1 MKRLIALL
9 MVLVMV
15 FSLAACGSDESE
27 DPANNEA
34 NVSDTQEPGSEDN
47 DENEE
52 ADKDA
57 EENADKDQKEDVK
70 QEADKNESTK
80 DEGQQDQGST
90 SATVAQTLSAEFK
103 SIAGGSSAQAIADKL
118 LQNPVILF
126 QGGTAPVTPGLL
138 TGFGNAEITG
148 FSEGVMF
155 APGIGTI
162 PFIGYIFVL
171 EEGTDASEFVSTLKS
186 NADPR
191 WNICTSAEE
200 TVVSAVGNK
209 VFFVMSPKSFEQ

>member
-1 MKRLIALL
+1 MKRLITLL

-15 FSLAACGSDESE
+15 FSLAACGSEEAE

-34 NVSDTQEPGSEDN
+34 NVSDTQDPGADEGN
-47 DENEE
+47 DANE
-52 ADKDA
+52 DA
-57 EENADKDQKEDVK
+57 EEDADKDQKE
-70 QEADKNESTK
+70 EDKVQKPENKDEGTK

-90 SATVAQTLSAEFK
+90 SASVAQTLSAEFK
-103 SIAGGSSAQAIADKL
+103 SIAGGSSAQAIADKM
-118 LQNPVILF
+118 LQNPVIQF
-126 QGGTAPVTPGLL
+126 QGGTVPVTPGLL

-162 PFIGYIFVL
+162 PFIGYIFVVD
-171 EEGTDASEFVSTLKS
+171 EGTDVSAFMGTLKS

-191 WNICTSAEE
+191 WNICTQADE
-200 TVVSAVGNK
+200 TVVSNVGNK
-209 VFFVMSPKSFEQ
+209 VFFVMSPKSFE